1 MHKILNEEHTLDYL
15 CGTNTELPEEDGVQL
30 TQVQKMIICTFMLSK
45 ILTLPSN
52 FDSFVTF
59 YLWKM
64 MQMYLQKV
72 KSKKNLQKKK

>member
-1 MHKILNEEHTLDYL
+1 MVRQARIPELTGKNAALMHKILNEEHTLDYL

-30 TQVQKMIICTFMLSK
+30 TQVQKKIICTFMLSK

-59 YLWKM
+59 YL
-64 MQMYLQKV
+64 
-72 KSKKNLQKKK
+72 